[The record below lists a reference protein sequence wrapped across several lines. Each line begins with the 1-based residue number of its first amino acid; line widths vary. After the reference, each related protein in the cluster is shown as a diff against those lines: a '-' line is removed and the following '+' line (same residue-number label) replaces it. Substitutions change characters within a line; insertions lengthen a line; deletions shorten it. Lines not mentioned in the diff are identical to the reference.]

1 MKRLAAF
8 AVTAAAAL
16 SLAGGASPGNSDGFK
31 TAKPP
36 YLIPMVPGAAV
47 DPILSTGDVVG
58 GYQMSGIPDGLGAF
72 KDGGDTLHVFMNHE
86 MRASTPGGNAGNVR
100 PIS

>member
-8 AVTAAAAL
+8 AATAAVAL

-36 YLIPMVPGAAV
+36 YLVPMVPGVAV
-47 DPILSTGDVVG
+47 DPILSTGDVIG
-58 GYQMSGIPDGLGAF
+58 GYQMSGIRTSL
-72 KDGGDTLHVFMNHE
+72 
-86 MRASTPGGNAGNVR
+86 
-100 PIS
+100 